1 MTTMMEK
8 WNAPMYE
15 RKPKAML
22 PEDVETTHAAANGPK
37 IENIKNN
44 GKEIHKLMRD
54 TQDNIKP
61 DKNSKT
67 WRAYVDYLNG
77 LAIEGITNGING
89 SMIYLRDQLSVK
101 YNREHIPT
109 LAPIFDIKITL
120 EGR

>member
-1 MTTMMEK
+1 LRWNSDNINPFISKALATVTVVDELVKKMKENVTKMTTMMEK

-54 TQDNIKP
+54 T
-61 DKNSKT
+61 
-67 WRAYVDYLNG
+67 
-77 LAIEGITNGING
+77 
-89 SMIYLRDQLSVK
+89 
-101 YNREHIPT
+101 
-109 LAPIFDIKITL
+109 
-120 EGR
+120 

>member
-1 MTTMMEK
+1 MMEK

-54 TQDNIKP
+54 T
-61 DKNSKT
+61 
-67 WRAYVDYLNG
+67 
-77 LAIEGITNGING
+77 
-89 SMIYLRDQLSVK
+89 
-101 YNREHIPT
+101 
-109 LAPIFDIKITL
+109 
-120 EGR
+120 